1 MASES
6 LPRWRSPSPP
16 IRDHAFRPCGSLR
29 PRRNGVLKTVILIA
43 FILISLICY
52 MTLTPHGPS
61 WITPSDW
68 YDLSRGRPNYPQRVH
83 ADPSVFSSVTLAYP
97 LPASTEIPEP
107 PSLSLI
113 PAELTLEQIRDIV
126 TPTRGY
132 FSRDY
137 SLHLGWNNV
146 SITGIGSAQRTESP
160 FVRCGTSS
168 IRPSFKQDCSIA
180 PWLFLHPSTLARA
193 STRCTSFF
201 HSTSAMVSLQRI
213 MAPSEVCAEYAV
225 MVNKSDAFGSD
236 EWRELPREQ
245 QLGFCIP
252 ISTVLD
258 LARLRARGPVITAL
272 EYLRL
277 HGQGPEVESTSGRWL
292 QGSYHLYPNVFESN
306 QTKKPSLFVIENHWY
321 DPENTNRVDYIPQEM
336 KRRGNWTEDEQT
348 EISKLLRES
357 ADQRS
362 VVADWEPAKDV
373 LKSSWFGPDVDLDDD
388 SVVENILNANGW
400 EVLYTF
406 SHLWVPSLFF
416 T

>member
-1 MASES
+1 
-6 LPRWRSPSPP
+6 
-16 IRDHAFRPCGSLR
+16 
-29 PRRNGVLKTVILIA
+29 
-43 FILISLICY
+43 
-52 MTLTPHGPS
+52 
-61 WITPSDW
+61 
-68 YDLSRGRPNYPQRVH
+68 
-83 ADPSVFSSVTLAYP
+83 
-97 LPASTEIPEP
+97 
-107 PSLSLI
+107 
-113 PAELTLEQIRDIV
+113 
-126 TPTRGY
+126 
-132 FSRDY
+132 
-137 SLHLGWNNV
+137 
-146 SITGIGSAQRTESP
+146 
-160 FVRCGTSS
+160 
-168 IRPSFKQDCSIA
+168 
-180 PWLFLHPSTLARA
+180 
-193 STRCTSFF
+193 
-201 HSTSAMVSLQRI
+201 MVSLQRI

-321 DPENTNRVDYIPQEM
+321 DPENTNRVDHIPQEM

>member
-1 MASES
+1 MASEP
-6 LPRWRSPSPP
+6 LPRWQSASPP
-16 IRDHAFRPCGSLR
+16 IRGHAFRPCGAFLR
-29 PRRNGVLKTVILIA
+29 TRNGALKIVILNA
-43 FILISLICY
+43 FILICY
-52 MTLTPHGPS
+52 MALTPHGS
-61 WITPSDW
+61 RLITPSDW
-68 YDLSRGRPNYPQRVH
+68 YGLSRGRPPSHAPRVH
-83 ADPSVFSSVTLAYP
+83 ADPSVFPFATHAYP
-97 LPASTEIPEP
+97 SHTPTHIPPGSPSYSLAS
-107 PSLSLI
+107 
-113 PAELTLEQIRDIV
+113 AELTLEQIRDIV
-126 TPTRGY
+126 APTRGY

-193 STRCTSFF
+193 STRCTCFF
-201 HSTSAMVSLQRI
+201 FSTSAMVSLQRI

-225 MVNKSDAFGSD
+225 MVNKNDALGID

-252 ISTVLD
+252 ISVVLD

-277 HGQGPEVESTSGRWL
+277 HGQGPEVESTSGSWP

-306 QTKKPSLFVIENHWY
+306 RTKKPSLFVIENHWY

-362 VVADWEPAKDV
+362 VVADWEPAKDA
-373 LKSSWFGPDVDLDDD
+373 LKSFGFGPDVDLDDD
-388 SVVENILNANGW
+388 SVVEHILNANGW

-406 SHLWVPSLFF
+406 SDFGYRPFSS